1 MSGAEA
7 GAADLETLQEM
18 LVKGGVD
25 INQLYQIAKLLNKN
39 NDEGPKSKTEASAK
53 DSNDNKKD
61 LKIYKD
67 KEFVFET
74 RQDCFIYRDNRTKS
88 GNYYIRI
95 YDALTKKEFSK
106 SLRTPNRHQA
116 LVAAE
121 ILYREKRDKLTRG
134 VRMTSITTAELID
147 LYLKKRAKEI
157 SPIPHTGI
165 TQESYDTLISHLNY
179 WKVYINSLKLHKK
192 PVEKIPPEI
201 ARDFGMWVLNK
212 SKEYYRGSG
221 RSRGTINHTIAAIKK
236 MYRDIA
242 LKEKFISANEF
253 PEFEYFKLP
262 RDTAPKREVLN
273 DEEYMML
280 CRWMQYKYS
289 REKDITPEERAKR
302 IIFAKFL
309 TIQYNTGMRNKEQLG
324 LRWKDITP
332 NPNSKDDDDYLI
344 TISADRS
351 KTGRSRQIAAPI
363 GDKLEAI
370 KREYRKLDIKPE
382 VDDYVFINLAKT
394 KRGKNIP
401 YETPAMVNRLK
412 QVLVGSGLKEKLDN
426 EGRHITLYSARH
438 YYCTKRLQA
447 GVDVFLLAL
456 NMGTSVKY
464 IEETYS
470 HLKTSMMFEEVSVG
484 QGKRA
489 RSDYNQEKV

>member
-1 MSGAEA
+1 MEGTEEA
-7 GAADLETLQEM
+7 AADIKTLQQMVE
-18 LVKGGVD
+18 KGNIDV
-25 INQLYQIAKLLNKN
+25 NQLYEIAKLLGNSKTARS
-39 NDEGPKSKTEASAK
+39 KSKDEATEETEK
-53 DSNDNKKD
+53 IKERK

-74 RQDCFIYRDNRTKS
+74 RQDCFIYRDNRTKG
-88 GNYYIRI
+88 GNYYVRI

-121 ILYREKRDKLTRG
+121 VLYREKRDKLTRG
-134 VRMTSITTAELID
+134 VRMTSITTIELID

-165 TQESYDTLISHLNY
+165 TQSSYDTLISHLNY
-179 WKVYINSLKLHKK
+179 WKNYICSCRLEKK

-201 ARDFGMWVLNK
+201 AREFGMWVLNK
-212 SKEYYRGSG
+212 SKEYYRGRG

-236 MYRDIA
+236 MYKDIA

-253 PEFEYFKLP
+253 PEFEYFKIP

-273 DEEYMML
+273 DEEYMEL
-280 CRWMQYKYS
+280 CRWMQYKYT
-289 REKDITPEERAKR
+289 REKDIKDLEKTKR
-302 IIFAKFL
+302 IVFSKFL
-309 TIQYNTGMRNKEQLG
+309 TIQYNTGMRNKEELG

-332 NPNSKDDDDYLI
+332 NPNSKDPDDYLI

-351 KTGRSRQIAAPI
+351 KTGKSRQIAAPI

-370 KREYRKLDIKPE
+370 KREYRKLDIKPLP
-382 VDDYVFINLAKT
+382 DDYVFINLAKT
-394 KRGKNIP
+394 KRGHNIP
-401 YETPAMVNRLK
+401 YDTPFLERRLK
-412 QVLVGSGLKEKLDN
+412 QVLIGSGLKEKLES

-438 YYCTKRLQA
+438 FYCTKRLQA

-470 HLKTSMMFEEVSVG
+470 HLKTSVMYQEVSAG
-484 QGKRA
+484 QGKRG
-489 RSDYNQEKV
+489 RIESRELQV